1 MKQILTVLRFEFMT
15 FARSGAFIGITIF
28 MVLLALIGPAI
39 PRAIQLINGL
49 NIAAERRIA
58 VVDTA
63 NRFDTETISGYVAP
77 AVTLFGDIR
86 EAREAVVSGDY
97 HYALH
102 LHGDNFTLY
111 ITAMGISVMN
121 MEAGIASMLRDRYR
135 FEAYSALGIDADTQ
149 LAIAGFFPASEIM
162 NLSPAGDITED
173 TAGGFVT
180 NMIFSYVLSFVL
192 YFGLLAGGSYIVTTV
207 VREKSTKTMELL
219 ITSCKAG
226 HLMNGKVLGVSA
238 AILTQLALMVSSAAL
253 SMALFGGVEGDGF
266 LGMLNLTFDPYIMG
280 MLVVFFFLGF
290 LIYAYIY
297 AALSSTVS
305 RMEDASSIQTLPMML
320 VMGGFFMAIFGMTN
334 PGALWVNV
342 VSHIPFF
349 APFVMFMRICLGT
362 AAVWEVAISVS
373 AQILTIF
380 AVAWLGARI
389 YRMGT
394 LMYGNKPRIR
404 DLCSILL
411 APFS

>member
-1 MKQILTVLRFEFMT
+1 MRQILTVLRFEFMT

-28 MVLLALIGPAI
+28 MVLLALIGPAV
-39 PRAIQLINGL
+39 PRAIRFIGDL
-49 NIAAERRIA
+49 NIASERRIA
-58 VVDTA
+58 VVDHTG
-63 NRFDTETISGYVAP
+63 RFNAETISGHVSL
-77 AVTLFGDIR
+77 AVGMFGDLDA
-86 EAREAVVSGDY
+86 ARAAVVEGDY
-97 HYALH
+97 HYALSLREDH
-102 LHGDNFTLY
+102 FTLY
-111 ITAMGISVMN
+111 VTAMGIGVMN
-121 MEAGIASMLRDRYR
+121 MEGSITSMLRNHHR
-135 FEAYSALGIDADTQ
+135 FEAYAALGIDADTQ
-149 LAIAGFFPASEIM
+149 YAISGFFPSSEIM
-162 NLSPAGDITED
+162 NLSPAGDVVED
-173 TAGGFVT
+173 TAGGFLT

-238 AILTQLALMVSSAAL
+238 AILVQLAMMVGAAAF
-253 SMALFGGVEGDGF
+253 SMTLFGGVEGEGF
-266 LGMLNLTFDPYIMG
+266 LGMFNLSFDPYIMS

-297 AALSSTVS
+297 AAMSSTVS
-305 RMEDASSIQTLPMML
+305 RMEDANSFQTLPMML

-334 PGALWVNV
+334 PGAAWISV

-362 AAVWEVAISVS
+362 AAVWEVVLSIAMQISM
-373 AQILTIF
+373 IMI
-380 AVAWLGARI
+380 VAWLGGRI

-404 DLCSILL
+404 DLLS
-411 APFS
+411 AFR

>member
-1 MKQILTVLRFEFMT
+1 
-15 FARSGAFIGITIF
+15 
-28 MVLLALIGPAI
+28 
-39 PRAIQLINGL
+39 
-49 NIAAERRIA
+49 
-58 VVDTA
+58 
-63 NRFDTETISGYVAP
+63 
-77 AVTLFGDIR
+77 
-86 EAREAVVSGDY
+86 
-97 HYALH
+97 
-102 LHGDNFTLY
+102 
-111 ITAMGISVMN
+111 
-121 MEAGIASMLRDRYR
+121 
-135 FEAYSALGIDADTQ
+135 LGIDADTQ
-149 LAIAGFFPASEIM
+149 YAISGFFPSSEIM
-162 NLSPAGDITED
+162 NLSPAGDVVED
-173 TAGGFVT
+173 TAGGFLT

-238 AILTQLALMVSSAAL
+238 AILVQLAMMVGAAAF
-253 SMALFGGVEGDGF
+253 SMTLFGGVEGEGF
-266 LGMLNLTFDPYIMG
+266 LGMFNLSFDPYIMS

-297 AALSSTVS
+297 AAMSSTVS
-305 RMEDASSIQTLPMML
+305 RMEDANSFQTLPMML

-334 PGALWVNV
+334 PGAAWISV

-362 AAVWEVAISVS
+362 AAVWEVVLSIAMQISM
-373 AQILTIF
+373 IMI
-380 AVAWLGARI
+380 VAWLGGRI

-404 DLCSILL
+404 DLLS
-411 APFS
+411 AFR